1 MSLLERS
8 KAYKPFHYPE
18 FVELAEISER
28 LHWVEQE
35 VDLTEDL
42 RQWKDGTV
50 TKPEKELVI
59 EIMKTFTQ
67 SDTEVASGYVEHF
80 MPTFKNNEVR
90 MMLLSI
96 AAREG
101 IHQRAYA
108 LFADTIG
115 LPEEQYSMF
124 LEYEKLATRMDNM
137 TVMDM
142 KSHKGIAKALAR
154 TVISEGIAL
163 FGAFAMLLNFQR
175 HGKLMGLSK
184 INEWSIKD
192 EALHVEGIILLFRK
206 FVEEHPKVVTDEF
219 KKEIYEMFRE
229 AAALEDYFID
239 TAFKACPEGIQG
251 LHPKEMKQYIR
262 YIADRRL
269 IQLGLKGNWGVK
281 DNPLPWIDEL
291 IACDALTNFFE
302 QRVTDYDAAGLIGEW
317 CYPTAGKEKIAI

>member
-1 MSLLERS
+1 MSLLERT
-8 KAYKPFHYPE
+8 KAYKPFRYPE

-28 LHWVEQE
+28 MHWVEQE
-35 VDLTEDL
+35 VDLSEDL

-50 TKPEKELVI
+50 TAPEKELII

-67 SDTEVASGYVEHF
+67 SDTEVAAGYVEHF

-101 IHQRAYA
+101 VHQRAYA

-115 LPEEQYSMF
+115 LPEEQYSLF
-124 LEYEKLATRMDNM
+124 LEYEELATRMGNM
-137 TVMDM
+137 TDM
-142 KSHKGIAKALAR
+142 SMSSYRGIAKAIAR
-154 TVISEGIAL
+154 TIISEGIAL
-163 FGAFAMLLNFQR
+163 FGAFTMLLNFQR

-192 EALHVEGIILLFRK
+192 EALHVEGMILLFRR
-206 FVEEHPKVVTDEF
+206 FVEEHPSIVDDAF
-219 KKEIYEMFRE
+219 KKDIYDMFRE
-229 AAALEDYFID
+229 AAGLEDYFID
-239 TAFKACPEGIQG
+239 TAFKACPEGVQG
-251 LHPKEMKQYIR
+251 LTPEEMKEYIR

-281 DNPLPWIDEL
+281 ENPLPWVDEL
-291 IACDALTNFFE
+291 ISGDAMTNFFE
-302 QRVTDYDAAGLIGEW
+302 QRVTEYNAAGLLGEW
-317 CYPTAGKEKIAI
+317 CYPTGE